1 MLTTAASGLDSAY
14 PRHLEFKVGARTDEN
29 RTWYRKYV
37 ELSVRVPD
45 GSEGVDWL
53 QTDEAEAVTREGD
66 DFYAFKLILGNA
78 QINNLVREPGAC
90 CSCPSG
96 LALTLGSLV
105 PQNLSVGIIERSL
118 TGATLW
124 CTNLIVSDKGILLGL
139 SAFLSPS
146 SPFLPPLPPRCLLF
160 PLLSLHPAVRTQD
173 SHPRARAAGRHRKLI
188 PTAAERVVWASSSL
202 TNPPQAIDS
211 PHPPTDNLPV
221 VPTSVGRVGGVI
233 CWEHFNALTR
243 YALYR
248 KDVQV
253 WVAPTADARP
263 TWAPSMQFI
272 AQEGRCFVV
281 SANQFQRAADFPEDY
296 PYRVARAAAGEGG
309 DGPDEVWSRGGSC
322 IVNPLGEILAGPLWD
337 REGIVCAEVRNNR
350 FCAHSPPVR
359 TELTVPTRADRRRR
373 HPRLQARHGRRGL
386 GALRARGPLPL
397 CSPHVASDETS
408 APATVEQRAVPG
420 RKATQ
425 PLLQPAQRLLT
436 TSFRYWTN
444 ATKFSSAPSARER
457 SSGNLLRSTFLIC
470 ECASKRADAS

>member
-1 MLTTAASGLDSAY
+1 MAPVKVAAVQVASAAFDLAGSLSKFIDYCREAAEEGARLAVFPEAFLSAY

-78 QINNLVREPGAC
+78 QINNL
-90 CSCPSG
+90 
-96 LALTLGSLV
+96 
-105 PQNLSVGIIERSL
+105 NLSVGIIERSL

-337 REGIVCAEVRNNR
+337 REGIVCAEIDVDDILGYKLDMDGAGS
-350 FCAHSPPVR
+350 AHY
-359 TELTVPTRADRRRR
+359 
-373 HPRLQARHGRRGL
+373 AREDLFHF
-386 GALRARGPLPL
+386 ALR
-397 CSPHVASDETS
+397 T
-408 APATVEQRAVPG
+408 
-420 RKATQ
+420 
-425 PLLQPAQRLLT
+425 
-436 TSFRYWTN
+436 
-444 ATKFSSAPSARER
+444 
-457 SSGNLLRSTFLIC
+457 
-470 ECASKRADAS
+470 